1 MTQKEFDEAIAKLED
16 IYHEGMAVYAEQNNL
31 LKKELDSIQKEYHQ
45 KVKDVQQR
53 MRNVNFNI
61 ELVMS
66 GYLRRMAEILA
77 YLNTPNSEA

>member
-1 MTQKEFDEAIAKLED
+1 MTQKEFDEAITKIED
-16 IYHEGMAVYAEQNNL
+16 IYREGMAVYAEQNNL
-31 LKKELDSIQKEYHQ
+31 LKNELDSIHKEYHQ

-53 MRNVNFNI
+53 IRNVNFNI

-77 YLNTPNSEA
+77 ELNTPDSEA